1 MTKLSMTKFFS
12 HGTFKTESK
21 AQAAVEKWTKSD
33 KTRTFFVKKR
43 QLLTITGGRKT
54 RFTVTSIKG

>member
-1 MTKLSMTKFFS
+1 MPVTKFYK

-33 KTRTFFVKKR
+33 QSRTFFVKKR
-43 QLLTITGGRKT
+43 QLLTVSGGRKT
-54 RFTVTSIKG
+54 RFTVVSVR

>member
-1 MTKLSMTKFFS
+1 MSKLPHTKFYK

-33 KTRTFFVKKR
+33 STRTFSVKKR
-43 QLLTITGGRKT
+43 QCITVTGGSKT
-54 RFTVTSIKG
+54 RYTVVSVR